1 MRADDVL
8 ENADDVRL
16 EFLDV
21 RAVEHGAAD
30 AHHAGSDLADA
41 HLRRRT

>member
-8 ENADDVRL
+8 EHADDVRL

-21 RAVEHGAAD
+21 GAVEYRAAD
-30 AHHAGSDLADA
+30 AHHAGPDVADA
-41 HLRRRT
+41 HLRGRA